1 MGSPAQGGVEGQSL
15 TAEDQLFVLMQ
26 AGMYLTATRGIG
38 TPDSRLCYERAEAL
52 CHLLNR
58 PLQLYSALMGQW
70 RYSLMHDKLTATIQI
85 AQRVY
90 SLAREQNNPA
100 GMVGACSALAMTHH
114 FLGDFEAGRRH
125 AIHGIQIWRSGSVQS
140 HAEDLDVRATTWE
153 GFRSI

>member
-1 MGSPAQGGVEGQSL
+1 M
-15 TAEDQLFVLMQ
+15 D
-26 AGMYLTATRGIG
+26 
-38 TPDSRLCYERAEAL
+38 
-52 CHLLNR
+52 
-58 PLQLYSALMGQW
+58 
-70 RYSLMHDKLTATIQI
+70 DKLTATIQI

-140 HAEDLDVRATTWE
+140 HAEDIDVPGITCRCYEAF
-153 GFRSI
+153 GA